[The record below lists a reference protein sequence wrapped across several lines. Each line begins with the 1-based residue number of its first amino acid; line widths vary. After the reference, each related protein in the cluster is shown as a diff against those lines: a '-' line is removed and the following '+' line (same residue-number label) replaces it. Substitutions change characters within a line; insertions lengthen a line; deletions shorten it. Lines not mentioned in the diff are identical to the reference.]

1 MLTRL
6 IYNQHFQILMLLI
19 LTAVGTYCVITEH
32 WLLAVA
38 CAVGDAIAIH
48 RLQVLYGQNS
58 RKVAFMLDAINNND
72 FTFKYPMTSRSADDR
87 LVSETLTQIAQILS
101 KAKAETI
108 QQEKYY
114 ELILD
119 SVKTGIIVIDERGF
133 IYQKSREALRLLG
146 ITVLTHILQ
155 LDRIGPNLSRTFSN
169 ILPGEKGQ
177 VSFTTERGTTHLSLR
192 VSTIRLREKDLRIVA
207 INDINSELDDKEIDS
222 WIRLTRVLTHE
233 IMNSVTPITS
243 LSDTLLSLPGEMNP
257 EVREGLEV
265 ISATGKSLTSF
276 VETYRQ
282 FTHIPAPQPKLIDLH
297 PFLDR
302 LSRLAEH
309 HSKNPNL
316 NIHVDVD
323 PDDLILYAD
332 ENLISQVILN
342 LLKNAIQAIGDEQT
356 NGLILLKA
364 RSDEKEAITIEV
376 TNNGPLIPPEEA
388 EHIFI
393 PFFTTKNDG
402 NGIGLSISRQ
412 IMRLSGGSLELRSNP
427 TAGLTTFVLTFP

>member
-19 LTAVGTYCVITEH
+19 LTVVGTYCVITGH
-32 WLLAVA
+32 WLLAVT

-48 RLQVLYGQNS
+48 RLLVLYGQNS

-72 FTFKYPMTSRSADDR
+72 FTFKYPMTGRSADDR

-101 KAKAETI
+101 RAKAETI

-133 IYQKSREALRLLG
+133 IYQKNREALRLLG

-155 LDRIGPNLSRTFSN
+155 LDRIGPNLARAFSN

-192 VSTIRLREKDLRIVA
+192 ASTIRLREKDLRIVA

-243 LSDTLLSLPGEMNP
+243 LSDTLLSLHDEMNQ
-257 EVREGLEV
+257 EIREGLEV

>member
-1 MLTRL
+1 MFTRL
-6 IYNQHFQILMLLI
+6 AYNQQAQIILLVAS
-19 LTAVGTYCVITEH
+19 TAGATFCLLRGH
-32 WLLAVA
+32 WIVATA
-38 CAVGDAIAIH
+38 CAIGIAYAIH
-48 RLQVLYGQNS
+48 RLHTLYGQNS

-72 FTFKYPMTSRSADDR
+72 FTFKYPMSGRSAEDR

-114 ELILD
+114 ELILN
-119 SVKTGIIVIDERGF
+119 SVKTGIIVIDDRGF
-133 IYQKSREALRLLG
+133 IYQKNREALRLLG

-155 LDRIGPNLSRTFSN
+155 LDRIGPDLSRPFVSTM
-169 ILPGEKGQ
+169 PGEKGQ
-177 VSFTTERGTTHLSLR
+177 VTFTTERGTTCLSLR
-192 VSTIRLREKDLRIVA
+192 VSTIRLREKSLRIVA
-207 INDINSELDDKEIDS
+207 INDINSELDEKEIDS

-243 LSDTLLSLPGEMNP
+243 LSDTLLSHHDKIDP

-282 FTHIPAPQPKLIDLH
+282 FTHIPTPQPGLIDLQ

-302 LSRLAEH
+302 LIRLAGH

-316 NIHVDVD
+316 KIRVDVE

-342 LLKNAIQAIGDEQT
+342 LLKNAIQAIGNEQT
-356 NGLILLKA
+356 DGFILIKA
-364 RSDEKEAITIEV
+364 RSDEKESIVITV

-393 PFFTTKNDG
+393 PFFTTKKEG

-427 TAGLTTFVLTFP
+427 TTGLTTFVLTFP

>member
-48 RLQVLYGQNS
+48 RLLVLYSQNS

-72 FTFKYPMTSRSADDR
+72 FTFKYPMTGRSADDR

-133 IYQKSREALRLLG
+133 IYQKNREALRLLG

-155 LDRIGPNLSRTFSN
+155 LDRIGPNLSRSFVN

-192 VSTIRLREKDLRIVA
+192 ASTIRLREKDLRIVA

-257 EVREGLEV
+257 EVRKG
-265 ISATGKSLTSF
+265 
-276 VETYRQ
+276 Q

-342 LLKNAIQAIGDEQT
+342 LLKNAIQAIGDEQI

>member
-1 MLTRL
+1 MPARLT
-6 IYNQHFQILMLLI
+6 YNQYFLLSALLV
-19 LTAVGTYCVITEH
+19 LTAAGTYCAIRTH
-32 WLLAVA
+32 WFFFAACLL
-38 CAVGDAIAIH
+38 GDAIAIA
-48 RLQVLYGQNS
+48 RLLALYKQNS

-72 FTFKYPMTSRSADDR
+72 FTFKYPMTGRSADDR

-101 KAKAETI
+101 RAKAETI

-133 IYQKSREALRLLG
+133 IYQKNREALRLLG

-155 LDRIGPNLSRTFSN
+155 LDRIGPNLSRAFSN

-192 VSTIRLREKDLRIVA
+192 ASAIRLREKDLRIVA

-282 FTHIPAPQPKLIDLH
+282 FTHIPAPKPKLIDLQ
-297 PFLDR
+297 PFLE
-302 LSRLAEH
+302 RLARLAGH
-309 HSKNPNL
+309 HGKNPGL
-316 NIHVDVD
+316 SIQVDVE
-323 PDDLILYAD
+323 PADLILYAD

-356 NGLILLKA
+356 NGLILLRA

-376 TNNGPLIPPEEA
+376 TNNGPPIPPEEA

-393 PFFTTKNDG
+393 PFFTTKSEG

-427 TAGLTTFVLTFP
+427 AAGLTTFVLTFP

>member
-48 RLQVLYGQNS
+48 RLLVLYSQNS

-72 FTFKYPMTSRSADDR
+72 FTFKYPMTGRSADDR

-133 IYQKSREALRLLG
+133 IYQKNREALRLLG

-155 LDRIGPNLSRTFSN
+155 LDRIGPNLSRSFVN

-192 VSTIRLREKDLRIVA
+192 ASTIRLREKDLRIVA

-243 LSDTLLSLPGEMNP
+243 LSDTLLSLHNEMNQ
-257 EVREGLEV
+257 EISEGLEV

-342 LLKNAIQAIGDEQT
+342 LLKNAIQAIGDEQI